1 MPYKYIGRTHD
12 FKGKSLW
19 EIVGNL
25 RNMGVGRIVTRTKFE
40 RYPEPSYMKILKVE
54 TLPQPKN
61 QPPDYLRSVRVL
73 VQKTFRGKI
82 MKDPILIERTSYKT
96 DYRLIPKHEEATYCK
111 LTQPSEPTAQK
122 ILPRT
127 MEFPP
132 LLRELIK
139 RERISTKGHVENKDL
154 QLEIC
159 YNKESL
165 NSKYVIA
172 EEGQEATEKFV
183 MGIGNPVTSRL
194 YEGITLEDRV

>member
-19 EIVGNL
+19 EILGNL
-25 RNMGVGRIVTRTKFE
+25 RNMGVGRIVTRSKFE

-54 TLPQPKN
+54 PLPQPVN
-61 QPPDYLRSVRVL
+61 QPPDYLRNVRVL
-73 VQKTFRGKI
+73 VQKTFRGKTI
-82 MKDPILIERTSYKT
+82 KDPILIESTSYKT
-96 DYRLIPKHEEATYCK
+96 DYRLIPKHEETTYCK

-139 RERISTKGHVENKDL
+139 RECISTKGQVENKDL
-154 QLEIC
+154 QLEIS
-159 YNKESL
+159 YNKRSL

-172 EEGQEATEKFV
+172 KEGQEATEKFV
-183 MGIGNPVTSRL
+183 MGLGKPVAFRL
-194 YEGITLEDRV
+194 YEGIVLKDEV